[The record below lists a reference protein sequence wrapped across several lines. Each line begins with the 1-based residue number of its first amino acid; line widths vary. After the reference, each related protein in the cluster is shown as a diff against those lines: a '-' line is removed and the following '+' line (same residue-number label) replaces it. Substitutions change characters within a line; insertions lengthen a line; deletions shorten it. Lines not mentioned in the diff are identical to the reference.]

1 MFPLISAA
9 TVKFLLSKGA
19 NKKLK
24 LSAAAGPHA
33 GKIPLDLVE
42 PTNTEIRAARES
54 PPWMPASIKRLFTP
68 ECASLRGA
76 SPITTDF
83 LFCVFA
89 VGDNLAE
96 ETQLGEEIL
105 SRDYAKK

>member
-1 MFPLISAA
+1 MQ
-9 TVKFLLSKGA
+9 
-19 NKKLK
+19 
-24 LSAAAGPHA
+24 
-33 GKIPLDLVE
+33 
-42 PTNTEIRAARES
+42 
-54 PPWMPASIKRLFTP
+54 ASIIRLFIP
-68 ECASLRGA
+68 ECVSLRGA